1 MIKKYK
7 KQAELL
13 LSVLEISLKDNR
25 FALKGG
31 TAINLFYRDLPRYS
45 VDIDL
50 CYLPLEDRTTS
61 MENIHLILHKISA
74 EIRKLPRLRVTP
86 SQPLNGRGEA
96 KLQVEDHKVK
106 IKIEPNYILRGH
118 LFPTRSLPIS
128 KKAVDEFGVDFYA
141 NCLSFEDVYGGK
153 ICAALDRQHPRDL
166 FDIKVLFENE
176 GLTENIKHAFLLYLI
191 SGNRP
196 FNEMLM
202 PNHKDISGIY
212 EADFKD
218 MANIQVTLEELVQAR
233 SMLCAEI
240 LKSLNNDDRA
250 FLQSFV
256 RNTPDWHLV
265 KHSKIKDFPAVRW
278 KLLNQQKMSKEK
290 RIGYINA
297 IDELLQASRNF

>member
-1 MIKKYK
+1 MIKEYK

-13 LSVLEISLKDNR
+13 LSVLEISLKDKR

-61 MENIHLILHKISA
+61 MENMHLILHKISA

-86 SQPLNGRGEA
+86 SQLLDGRGEA
-96 KLQVEDHKVK
+96 KLQVEDHEVK

-128 KKAVDEFGVDFYA
+128 KKVADEFGVDFHA

-176 GLTENIKHAFLLYLI
+176 GITENIKHAFLLYLI
-191 SGNRP
+191 SGSRP

-202 PNHKDISGIY
+202 PNNKDISSIY

-218 MANIQVTLEELVQAR
+218 MANIRVTLEELVQAR
-233 SMLCAEI
+233 SMLCTEI
-240 LKSLNNDDRA
+240 LKSLNNADRT
-250 FLQSFV
+250 FLQSF
-256 RNTPDWHLV
+256 RSQYTRLA
-265 KHSKIKDFPAVRW
+265 SCET
-278 KLLNQQKMSKEK
+278 QQDK
-290 RIGYINA
+290 RLPRRKVEVA
-297 IDELLQASRNF
+297 